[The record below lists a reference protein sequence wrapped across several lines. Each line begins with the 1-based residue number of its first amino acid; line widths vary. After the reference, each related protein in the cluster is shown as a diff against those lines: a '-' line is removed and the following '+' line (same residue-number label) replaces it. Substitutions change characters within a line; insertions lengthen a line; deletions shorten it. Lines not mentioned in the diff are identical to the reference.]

1 MSNKNSPTTAG
12 SPRRAF
18 TLIEL
23 LVVIGIIAL
32 LIGLLLPSMGKARDV
47 ARTVVCSATQ
57 RGLGQAQQFYLSENK
72 EFFASMY
79 TSGAEQHAAGS
90 NLTPFYGDTSATTPV
105 QRWDWISPIIGNERN
120 FQPNRAARFA
130 QILNDNACAANRNFN
145 QNLFGDFADKPEFEN
160 YQLRGQAGRT
170 QGYRMVSYLQPIGFG
185 TFSPR
190 ASNAIRAYKR
200 RDGTT
205 FIRDDSSSANFANP
219 AASPDNYM
227 PRLDLVGTQ
236 LSNKVLLMDGMR
248 FFEYTNT
255 SIAGSNQGD
264 LDFDATV
271 PGGTYGAFYD
281 SPAFERGHSY
291 GSRRDLASGASRA
304 PAGATAHIRLTFRHN
319 DGVNATFFDGSTR
332 YLKRKDVWE
341 RVDYFHPSNSIYTGA
356 DVHADARNSGRFQ
369 PQTRLP

>member
-1 MSNKNSPTTAG
+1 MNLRPHCRGARG
-12 SPRRAF
+12 AF

-32 LIGLLLPSMGKARDV
+32 LIGLLLPSMGKAREV
-47 ARTVVCSATQ
+47 ARTVVCAATQ

-90 NLTPFYGDTSATTPV
+90 NLAPFYGDTSASTPV
-105 QRWDWISPIIGNERN
+105 QRWDWISPILGDARN
-120 FQPNRAARFA
+120 FQANRAARFA

-145 QNLFGDFADKPEFEN
+145 QNLFGTFDDKPEFEN
-160 YQLRGQAGRT
+160 YQLRGQGGRT
-170 QGYRMVSYLQPIGFG
+170 QGYKMVSYLQPIGFG

-200 RDGTT
+200 RDGST
-205 FIRDDSSSANFANP
+205 FIRDDGTSANFSNP
-219 AASPDNYM
+219 AEAPANYV
-227 PRLDLVGTQ
+227 PRLDRVGTQ

-248 FFEYTNT
+248 FFEYTN
-255 SIAGSNQGD
+255 AGVPGSNQGD

-271 PGGTYGAFYD
+271 SGGVYGAFYD
-281 SPAFERGHSY
+281 SPAFNRGHAY
-291 GSRRDLASGASRA
+291 GSERNLASGASRG
-304 PAGATAHIRLTFRHN
+304 PVGATAHLRLSFRHN

-332 YLKRKDVWE
+332 YLKRTDVWE
-341 RVDYFHPSNSIYTGA
+341 RVDYFHPSNSIYTGV
-356 DVHADARNSGRFQ
+356 DVHNAARTSNRFTVGQ
-369 PQTRLP
+369 PLP